1 MARVLLC
8 AVCVPMAAAAQS
20 PPRVETLRER
30 ATAYVEDF
38 VTRFSQIVC
47 EEHMVQE
54 STSLPSVSGSG
65 ANART
70 DGRSAPAATLDMPAP
85 GRREIRS
92 DYLFVRRQ
100 TAEDW
105 ITFRD
110 AFEVNGRPVR
120 DRGDRLVKLLA
131 NPSLENDALARRLM
145 LESTRH
151 QLNPGLRSVNDP
163 LLVLVLLQD
172 HYQARFRYTRGA
184 RDRKVGDEVWIVN
197 FQERDRPTIVRSG
210 GGDAPSR
217 GRLWIDAG
225 NGRVLKS
232 EHQVGTSRV
241 ATTFAWDPTF
251 GLALPVEMR
260 DDYTLGRTGFRATAT
275 YSRFRRFDV
284 STSEKV
290 QEP

>member
-1 MARVLLC
+1 LL
-8 AVCVPMAAAAQS
+8 
-20 PPRVETLRER
+20 
-30 ATAYVEDF
+30 
-38 VTRFSQIVC
+38 
-47 EEHMVQE
+47 QE

-65 ANART
+65 T
-70 DGRSAPAATLDMPAP
+70 SAKMNVATP

-100 TAEDW
+100 AGEDW

-110 AFEVNGRPVR
+110 AFEVDGRPVR

-131 NPSLENDALARRLM
+131 NPSLANETLARRLT

-151 QLNPGLRSVNDP
+151 QLDPGIRSVNDP
-163 LLVLVLLQD
+163 LLALVFLQN

-184 RDRKVGDEVWIVN
+184 RDRNVGDDVWIVN
-197 FQERDRPTIVRSG
+197 FQEQERPTIVRG
-210 GGDAPSR
+210 PRGDVPSR

-225 NGRVLKS
+225 TGRVLKT
-232 EHQVGTSRV
+232 ELETGTSRV
-241 ATTFAWDPTF
+241 AASFAWDAAI

-260 DDYTLGRTGFRATAT
+260 DDYSVGRTGYRATAT

-284 STSEKV
+284 STSEKLR
-290 QEP
+290 